1 LVKQANIPQKT
12 EQPRSPS
19 HMPENSFFFEKL
31 IPTFLMVMAV
41 ITVGLILF
49 ALSVL
54 FGLVN
59 F

>member
-1 LVKQANIPQKT
+1 MVKQANIPQKA
-12 EQPRSPS
+12 EQERSPS
-19 HMPENSFFFEKL
+19 HMPENSFFFDKL
-31 IPTFLMVMAV
+31 IPSALALMAV

-54 FGLVN
+54 FGLVT